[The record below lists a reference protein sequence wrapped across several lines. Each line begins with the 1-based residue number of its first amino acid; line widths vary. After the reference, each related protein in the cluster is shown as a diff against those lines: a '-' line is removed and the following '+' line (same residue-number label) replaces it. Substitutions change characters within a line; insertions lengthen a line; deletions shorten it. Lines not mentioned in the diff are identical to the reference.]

1 MEITVASVD
10 QNLGDEQINSAITQL
25 NQVTQENAGSAEQLS
40 ANASTLIEQAE
51 QLTKTISFFKMED
64 NELRDSIVEIS
75 AQIQTLQEALKG
87 LKLTD
92 HVKNEQNEYET
103 EGKAVSRTPKE
114 DGTTSGVN
122 LNLNIKE
129 DKNNDY
135 EQM

>member
-1 MEITVASVD
+1 MASVE
-10 QNLGDEQINSAITQL
+10 QNLGAEQINSAITQL

-103 EGKAVSRTPKE
+103 EGKPVSRTPKE

>member
-1 MEITVASVD
+1 MASVE
-10 QNLGDEQINSAITQL
+10 QNLGAEQINSAITQL

-92 HVKNEQNEYET
+92 QVKNEQNEYET
-103 EGKAVSRTPKE
+103 EGKPVSRTPKE